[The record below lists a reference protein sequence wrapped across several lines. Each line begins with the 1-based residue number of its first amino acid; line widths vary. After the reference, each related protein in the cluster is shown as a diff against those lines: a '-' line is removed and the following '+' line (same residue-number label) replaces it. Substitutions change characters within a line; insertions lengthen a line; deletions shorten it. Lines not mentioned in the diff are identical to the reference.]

1 MSVVVPTCTDGIKNG
16 NETDVDCGGSCLSIK
31 KCDDGLRC
39 KIESDCNSGV
49 CTLNM
54 CQGECSYL

>member
-1 MSVVVPTCTDGIKNG
+1 MSVVVPTCTDGIMNG
-16 NETDVDCGGSCLSIK
+16 NETDVDCGGSCIK
-31 KCDDGLRC
+31 KCDDRLKCNIG
-39 KIESDCNSGV
+39 SDCNSGV